1 MKFDEWL
8 TKLPIRQTPKGARLD
23 LRLYVYPD
31 GHGDFCAQDE
41 TGRLCENP
49 QPVNNPAEA
58 SKVIEKIWDRAMMP
72 KAPSEAT
79 QTQPPTLAEQFADL
93 IGTVPDLPTDMANQH
108 DHYIHGAAKS

>member
-8 TKLPIRQTPKGARLD
+8 SNLPIHQTPKGARLD

-41 TGRLCENP
+41 TGRVCANP

-58 SKVIEKIWDRAMMP
+58 RDVLERIWDRAMTP
-72 KAPSEAT
+72 KAGSEASA
-79 QTQPPTLAEQFADL
+79 TQPPTLAEQFADV
-93 IGTVPDLPTDMANQH
+93 IGTVPDLPTDMAQQH
-108 DHYIHGAAKS
+108 DHYVHGVAKS